1 MDIHQIE
8 IALSDIFHEPLKNG
22 ESRKLVFWLDK
33 DNEFAEDIN
42 QISVDG
48 VKIHQLT
55 DHNQFYTKYLLEEEE
70 PSTSFLIYTNL
81 DLAMEENWLADTVL
95 YSKTFYADKISLIL
109 SDLHIDPS
117 LRATIKKYEKFFN
130 NKERFKKFA
139 DFGIEN
145 YTEEMI
151 ELAIMSVLCNVKTP
165 DFEDVLKSVLM
176 DSLDEKENKSYM
188 QLDKFFNVDVFWRY
202 VEQIYG
208 YEREEKTLKTLFIHL
223 VVTAFSQSVGSEN
236 LADLSGF
243 IAQHNKTNALVFID
257 HWMHHKTDDAVFDEY
272 TEMVEQEIQLPKII
286 ITIPVDTFK
295 QADIFPYIDKAIII
309 HIANGL
315 FTHLEDYEEY
325 TKLIK
330 LRRAKHYYGKFSA
343 IYEALY
349 YTVKMQEF
357 YKEHR
362 QGIPQG
368 HAIDL
373 YERYIKEYY
382 RMDTYYRKFYVAFDK
397 GNNHDLMKKLK
408 DLVEDLYTNWYMEEL
423 NTLWSKAAE
432 AEMIQEWSLP
442 GIKNQQHFYSSVIA
456 PKLRNGE
463 RVFILVSDAMRYEIG
478 VELAERLNAET
489 MGSCEME
496 TMLSVL
502 PSITKLGM
510 PALLP
515 HREIDIDTNGNVYVD
530 GMNAVGFENRKKIIE
545 SKVSD
550 SIAVHFQDILAMN
563 KMGRRETFKGKKLIY
578 IYHDHIDA
586 VGDKAATERYTFDAV
601 EKALNQLFDLVKIIR
616 GDLSGTNVYITS
628 DHGFLYQRD
637 ALEESDKIGQDKL
650 DAIEVKRRYILAK
663 EQRDVQGQLAV
674 NLSSII
680 KNEQQLTAYIPKANL
695 RYKMQ
700 GSGINFVHGGASLQE
715 VVVPLL
721 SWRNKRSGQKGAKA
735 IQKVDIKL
743 TNTARKITNSI
754 FNLEF
759 FQTEKVGDKMTPRTV
774 VIYMADEAG
783 NVLSNEETIIGDRSF
798 DNPADRTFKIR
809 FVLKNM
815 AYDRNQTYYLII
827 KDTETGIAVEKIPFT
842 INLGIV
848 SDFDF

>member
-8 IALSDIFHEPLKNG
+8 TALSDIFHEPLKDG

-81 DLAMEENWLADTVL
+81 DLEMEENWLADTVL

-176 DSLDEKENKSYM
+176 DSLDEKENKSYR

-202 VEQIYG
+202 VEHIYG

-286 ITIPVDTFK
+286 NTIPVDTFK

-315 FTHLEDYEEY
+315 FTDLEDYEEY

-423 NTLWSKAAE
+423 NILWSKAAE

-515 HREIDIDTNGNVYVD
+515 HREIDIDINGNVYVD

-563 KMGRRETFKGKKLIY
+563 KTGRRETFKGKKLIF